1 VFRTSFC
8 RGGWRR
14 PVGRAWGPEGPAEPC
29 TVFRL
34 REESLGTVPAA
45 TMQRTRPFTTQRLYG
60 MGFVLI
66 VSVIIIFVHC
76 NFVFLVWGPKLP
88 DATACFV
95 LFLHHIA
102 FFFLCYSF
110 IQCIMTD
117 PGIVPP
123 NWGFYMGDE
132 TKRRRYCKMCNVWKP
147 DRTHHC
153 SICNRCILNMDHHCP
168 WINNCV
174 GFYNRKFFIQ
184 FLLYTYV
191 TLIIVVSTSIPEI
204 IGRFWRLTHETSY
217 LVKNTGYLFSSIL
230 ILFSFF
236 MALMMLCTLT
246 NFIKFH
252 LKLVLDNYT
261 TIENLER
268 EEDQKSKFDIGKR
281 RNWEQVF
288 GAYPWLWWLPKH
300 TQASRPIGDGVRW
313 RVHYTRVIDEDEE
326 LPADENGGKGTGRK

>member
-1 VFRTSFC
+1 MQQS
-8 RGGWRR
+8 RGWN
-14 PVGRAWGPEGPAEPC
+14 
-29 TVFRL
+29 
-34 REESLGTVPAA
+34 
-45 TMQRTRPFTTQRLYG
+45 MQRLHG
-60 MGFVLI
+60 MGFIVVVLL
-66 VSVIIIFVHC
+66 VIFSIHC
-76 NFVFLVWGPKLP
+76 TYAFLVYGPNLWKWWAALI
-88 DATACFV
+88 
-95 LFLHHIA
+95 LFIYHL
-102 FFFLCYSF
+102 FFTNLLFSF
-110 IQCIMTD
+110 WQCIMTD
-117 PGIVPP
+117 PGVVPP

-184 FLLYTYV
+184 LLLYVYTSIF
-191 TLIIVVSTSIPEI
+191 IIVLTTIPEIGYRIMMLCQHVPDHVLAGFIITSIPI
-204 IGRFWRLTHETSY
+204 
-217 LVKNTGYLFSSIL
+217 
-230 ILFSFF
+230 
-236 MALMMLCTLT
+236 ALMFLLCLCLLATLT

-252 LKLVLDNYT
+252 LKLVCENYT

-268 EEDQKSKFDIGKR
+268 EEGAKSKFDIGRR

-288 GAYPWLWWLPKH
+288 GANWTLWWWPMH

-326 LPADENGGKGTGRK
+326 AN